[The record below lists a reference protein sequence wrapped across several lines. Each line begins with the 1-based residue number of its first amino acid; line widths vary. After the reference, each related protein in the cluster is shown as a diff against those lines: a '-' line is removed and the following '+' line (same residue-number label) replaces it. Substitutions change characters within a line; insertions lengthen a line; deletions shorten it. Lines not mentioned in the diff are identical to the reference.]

1 MDFVEYKLWKL
12 LLVCVGVF
20 LVVFFYGL
28 FTGRSLL
35 EDSTEQR
42 TGKERPSPLD

>member
-1 MDFVEYKLWKL
+1 MDFVEFKFWKL
-12 LLVCVGVF
+12 VAVCVGVF

-35 EDSTEQR
+35 EDSTAR
-42 TGKERPSPLD
+42 TAGKERPGPQD